1 MAGPLKTDAPFYTEE
16 ELDLLEA
23 TDPVAALRIAREQA
37 QLKKQLAAQAAVV
50 ADGTMPGAA
59 EMESVLNEARRILRR
74 DGGDI
79 EFVALEADVLTVRLK
94 GSCSGCP
101 RAPLD
106 LKQVVEALVRGRYP
120 QVRAVRSVF

>member
-1 MAGPLKTDAPFYTEE
+1 MAGPLKIDAPFYTEE

-23 TDPVAALRIAREQA
+23 TDPVAALRIARGQA
-37 QLKKQLAAQAAVV
+37 QLKKQLATQAAVAAAGAMPGV
-50 ADGTMPGAA
+50 ADIEA
-59 EMESVLNEARRILRR
+59 VLDEARRILKR

-79 EFVALEADVLTVRLK
+79 EFVALEEGVLTVRLK

-120 QVRAVRSVF
+120 QVTKVRNVF

>member
-37 QLKKQLAAQAAVV
+37 QLKKQLAAQAAV
-50 ADGTMPGAA
+50 AAGGPMPGAA
-59 EMESVLNEARRILRR
+59 EIESILNEARRILKR

-79 EFVALEADVLTVRLK
+79 EFVALEEGVLTVRLK

-120 QVRAVRSVF
+120 QVTAVRNVF

>member
-1 MAGPLKTDAPFYTEE
+1 MAGPLKTDAPFYTEA

-23 TDPVAALRIAREQA
+23 TDPVAALRIARGQA
-37 QLKKQLAAQAAVV
+37 QLKKQLATQAAVAAAGAMPGV
-50 ADGTMPGAA
+50 ADIEA
-59 EMESVLNEARRILRR
+59 VLDEARRILKR

-79 EFVALEADVLTVRLK
+79 EFVALEEGVLTVRLK

-120 QVRAVRSVF
+120 QVTKVRNVF

>member
-1 MAGPLKTDAPFYTEE
+1 MTGPLKTDAPFYTEE

-23 TDPVAALRIAREQA
+23 TDPVAALRIARGQA
-37 QLKKQLAAQAAVV
+37 QLKKQLATQAAVAAAGAMPGV
-50 ADGTMPGAA
+50 ADIEA
-59 EMESVLNEARRILRR
+59 VLDEARRILKR

-79 EFVALEADVLTVRLK
+79 EFVALEEGVLTVRLK

-120 QVRAVRSVF
+120 QIAVVRNIF

>member
-1 MAGPLKTDAPFYTEE
+1 MTGPLKTDAPFYTEE

-37 QLKKQLAAQAAVV
+37 QLKKQLAAQAAVAAGGMMPGV
-50 ADGTMPGAA
+50 ADIEA
-59 EMESVLNEARRILRR
+59 VLDEARRILKR

-79 EFVALEADVLTVRLK
+79 EFVALEEGVLTVRLK

-120 QVRAVRSVF
+120 QVAAVRNVF

>member
-23 TDPVAALRIAREQA
+23 TDPVAALRIARGQA
-37 QLKKQLAAQAAVV
+37 QLKKQLATQAAVAAAGAMPGV
-50 ADGTMPGAA
+50 ADIEA
-59 EMESVLNEARRILRR
+59 VLDEARRILKR

-79 EFVALEADVLTVRLK
+79 EFVALEEGVLTVRLK

-120 QVRAVRSVF
+120 QVTKVRNVF

>member
-37 QLKKQLAAQAAVV
+37 QLKKQLAAPAAVAAGGAMPGV
-50 ADGTMPGAA
+50 ADIEA
-59 EMESVLNEARRILRR
+59 VLDEARRILKR
-74 DGGDI
+74 DGGDL
-79 EFVALEADVLTVRLK
+79 EFVALEAGVLTVRLK

-120 QVRAVRSVF
+120 QVTAVRNIF